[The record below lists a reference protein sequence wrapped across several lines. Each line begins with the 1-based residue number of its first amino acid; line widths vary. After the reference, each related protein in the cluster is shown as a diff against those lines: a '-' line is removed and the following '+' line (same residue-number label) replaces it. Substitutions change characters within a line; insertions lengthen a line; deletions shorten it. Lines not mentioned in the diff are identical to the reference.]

1 MDSKLI
7 QCANPAQD
15 DARADRFF
23 LFIDRTALSPIIIEE
38 TRGLALR
45 PRFRMPHLP
54 MISAAAGGF
63 IGSSPINKK
72 NLIFL
77 CRDLYFVDQ
86 PYIVCERSYFI
97 RW

>member
-45 PRFRMPHLP
+45 PRFRTPIIFRWYRGLAV
-54 MISAAAGGF
+54 IS
-63 IGSSPINKK
+63 SEVP
-72 NLIFL
+72 
-77 CRDLYFVDQ
+77 Q
-86 PYIVCERSYFI
+86 
-97 RW
+97 